1 MLKQLYRA
9 MVMGR
14 AMSVSREIAASMSN
28 AQLNDIGYT
37 RTTLVEQTKASM
49 LAEFK
54 AADAARAEKISFQ
67 PVSFSEQPA

>member
-9 MVMGR
+9 MVVGR
-14 AMSVSREIAASMSN
+14 AMSVSREIAASMSD

-37 RTTLVEQTKASM
+37 RTTLVEQTKASV

-54 AADAARAEKISFQ
+54 AVDAARAEKISFQ
-67 PVSFSEQPA
+67 PMAFSEMPA